1 MSTDAVKFMK
11 ERNRMCKA
19 STACA
24 GCALSDKST
33 DPCSKWCFDH
43 PEEAVAAV
51 EGWVSEHPAKTRQSE
66 FLKQWP
72 TAELDCDGLLLL
84 CPLYISDEYRCDSG
98 CANVRKHC
106 ADCRREFWNQE
117 VE

>member
-1 MSTDAVKFMK
+1 MSMDALEFIN

-33 DPCSKWCFDH
+33 GLCSKWCFDH

-51 EGWVSEHPAKTRQSE
+51 EKWAEEHPRKTRQSE
-66 FLKQWP
+66 FLKRWP
-72 TAELDCDGLLLL
+72 NAQLDENDNIKVCPKLLMGVA
-84 CPLYISDEYRCDSG
+84 PSNNGQG
-98 CANVRKHC
+98 CIC
-106 ADCRREFWNQE
+106 SCYTCREDFWSQE